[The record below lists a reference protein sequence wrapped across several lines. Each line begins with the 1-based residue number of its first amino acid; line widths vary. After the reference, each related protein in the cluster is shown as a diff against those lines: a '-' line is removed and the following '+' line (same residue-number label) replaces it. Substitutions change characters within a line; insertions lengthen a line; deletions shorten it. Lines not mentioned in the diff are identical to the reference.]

1 MEQKMRQLFSL
12 PVQKVIQFVGFKV
25 VVSFYICMLLTIL
38 ATQFSVVNFP
48 GKVPTH
54 LLSIELV
61 VLFYFSV
68 ALIMV
73 INDELHSFKRMLSS
87 LNADTFDYRDL
98 KTNNLLPENLLE
110 QLTSSY
116 RELGRVNDKNKDKLS
131 EVSYSAIQVINTAHS
146 VTENVQK
153 QSDATNATA
162 AAITEMSVSL
172 NEVNTRISGVHSS
185 SENAF
190 NTAEQGRL
198 SIAELQASLEKVAFE
213 AGTTA
218 NDIELLMTL
227 ANTVAEISESIQGI
241 ADQTNLLA
249 LNASIEAAR
258 AGEFGLGFAVVA
270 DEVRALSHRSYTAA
284 DSIVKNVRS
293 VINQGNKISLS
304 MSNVVEQSTQCKQEA
319 NVVDQSL
326 QQIEEATFDVKEKI
340 KTVAYNVEQQTLAI
354 NEISEH
360 VELVVQ
366 GARANAEVAKQA
378 ETVAT
383 HLKSLTQI
391 AG

>member
-1 MEQKMRQLFSL
+1 MYQLFSL
-12 PVQKVIQFVGFKV
+12 PIQKIIHFVGFKAML
-25 VVSFYICMLLTIL
+25 SFYLCVLLTII
-38 ATQFSVVNFP
+38 ATQMMIVNFP
-48 GKVPTH
+48 EKISTH
-54 LLSIELV
+54 ALSIELAI
-61 VLFYFSV
+61 LLYLSV
-68 ALIMV
+68 ALVMI
-73 INDELHSFKRMLSS
+73 INTELQSFKQILCS
-87 LNADTFDYRDL
+87 LNADTFDYREL
-98 KTNNLLPENLLE
+98 KISNLLPASLLE

-258 AGEFGLGFAVVA
+258 AGEFGRGFAVVA

-304 MSNVVEQSTQCKQEA
+304 MSNVVEQSTQCKQGA
-319 NVVDQSL
+319 DVVDQSL
-326 QQIEEATFDVKEKI
+326 QQIEEATFDVREKI
-340 KTVAYNVEQQTLAI
+340 KTVAYNVEQQTLAT
-354 NEISEH
+354 NEIAEH

-383 HLKSLTQI
+383 HLKSLTQT